1 MNPHLLLS
9 LRQEQIPEWDRIRSH
24 DSSADTKV
32 LGREISRTQSALP
45 RDSTN
50 PKHRSNEPVEQFYR
64 ITRGKPLQVEINILG
79 SPHEHS
85 RSILTPKP
93 LGHLGGRREG
103 ESEANLGSRADL
115 LGRSPRLSYPSPA
128 GCVAA
133 ASCPRA
139 WCGETRRP
147 AKKTRGDSSEEER
160 NENGN
165 AKPIGLVCLPEG
177 GWTFQ
182 PIKAYLNLL
191 FIIS

>member
-1 MNPHLLLS
+1 M
-9 LRQEQIPEWDRIRSH
+9 RSH
-24 DSSADTKV
+24 Q
-32 LGREISRTQSALP
+32 ISRFLCRYKSTRT
-45 RDSTN
+45 RDLTN
-50 PKHRSNEPVEQFYR
+50 AERSPSRFHEPKAPIQRTLRFEQFYR
-64 ITRGKPLQVEINILG
+64 ITRGKSLQVEIKILG

-160 NENGN
+160 N
-165 AKPIGLVCLPEG
+165 
-177 GWTFQ
+177 
-182 PIKAYLNLL
+182 
-191 FIIS
+191 